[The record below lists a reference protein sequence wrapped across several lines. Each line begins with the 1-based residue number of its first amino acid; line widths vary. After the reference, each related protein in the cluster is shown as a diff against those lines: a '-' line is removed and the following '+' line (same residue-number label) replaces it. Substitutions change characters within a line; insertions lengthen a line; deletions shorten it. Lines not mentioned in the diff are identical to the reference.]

1 MNLADKVATMNTF
14 DTPWYHGY
22 VDDFLEKSYYTDMC
36 TKIDNVTSGIKEG
49 EGHAVNNQTIIDIT
63 QIQGDDR
70 PFWQEFIQQFST
82 SEFLQAMQ
90 DVSKISGKFDEIR
103 YDIHRCEAGFKLNQH
118 NDVKGWLTDMASL
131 QIYCARDMS
140 MANEGTTLLGEQEK
154 LIEYIPNRA
163 WLFSCGENTFHKVE
177 PISAYRTSILMKFGV
192 RK

>member
-82 SEFLQAMQ
+82 SEFL
-90 DVSKISGKFDEIR
+90 
-103 YDIHRCEAGFKLNQH
+103 HKL
-118 NDVKGWLTDMASL
+118 
-131 QIYCARDMS
+131 
-140 MANEGTTLLGEQEK
+140 
-154 LIEYIPNRA
+154 
-163 WLFSCGENTFHKVE
+163 
-177 PISAYRTSILMKFGV
+177 
-192 RK
+192 